1 MDFRF
6 RFLKQPQTRPV
17 FLGHLR
23 LISLGLAAS
32 LLLALTASYI
42 LSRISVAREAIER
55 TSILAR
61 NLSDSLLSGDQRTM
75 QNMILNSGLNKSLRS
90 LTVFDQQG
98 NPIYAWE
105 KGNLINTE
113 HIAPV
118 VPTPGTRQLFLP
130 NSLETSVPILDKKT
144 LKGEIILR
152 ESLTPLHDR
161 LLLELML
168 GMLAAMLIALPTAI
182 ALTRKSMAIIAPVLK
197 LATVAEQVA
206 TLGDYSLRAAADN
219 EKQLGNLTMHFN
231 LMLARMEAWEND
243 MRNESVEQR
252 ATESRL
258 SILDNHDSVTKLP
271 NRHYFHRLIT
281 NSVEDAVERQELMA
295 LMFIDL
301 DHFRRVSDHYGY
313 DVCDQ
318 LLASLAQRLCEILR
332 STDTLCR
339 VGADEFAAVL
349 PDIDHLDTVRKL
361 AERLIVAMQQPL
373 IVNGRQHAITCSI
386 GIACCPLHTHEQRLL
401 LQHADQALKAAKL
414 AGRNVWRLYDPNQM
428 SRVRQSG

>member
-1 MDFRF
+1 MDL
-6 RFLKQPQTRPV
+6 RFLKQPQARSI

-23 LISLGLAAS
+23 LVSFCLTAG
-32 LLLALTASYI
+32 LLLTLALSYV
-42 LSRISVAREAIER
+42 LSRISASHETVLR

-61 NLSDSLLSGDQRTM
+61 NLSDSLLSGDQRAT
-75 QNMILNSGLNKSLRS
+75 QNMILNSGQDKNLRS
-90 LTVFDQQG
+90 LTVFNQLG
-98 NPIYAWE
+98 NAIYSWE
-105 KGNLINTE
+105 NGNLINTE

-118 VPTPGTRQLFLP
+118 VPAAHTWQRFHL
-130 NSLETSVPILDKKT
+130 NSLETSVPILDRET
-144 LKGEIILR
+144 LKGEVILR

-161 LLLELML
+161 LLLQLML
-168 GMLAAMLIALPTAI
+168 GLLASIFIALPA
-182 ALTRKSMAIIAPVLK
+182 ALVLTRRRMALLDPVLE
-197 LATVAEQVA
+197 LATVAEQAA
-206 TLGDYSLRAAADN
+206 TLGDYSLRAATDS

-243 MRNESVEQR
+243 MRSESVEQR
-252 ATESRL
+252 AAESRL

-281 NSVEDAVERQELMA
+281 HSVEDAVERQELMA

-301 DHFRRVSDHYGY
+301 DHFRRISDRYGY

-318 LLASLAQRLCEILR
+318 LLASLALRLSEVLR

-361 AERLIVAMQQPL
+361 AERLIVAMQQPFNA
-373 IVNGRQHAITCSI
+373 NGRQHAITCSI

-428 SRVRQSG
+428 SRPQLQAS